1 MAIYEIPSYKL
12 TQCLFEPAE
21 SVGRAKIG
29 GGVSVALTETMETV
43 FRVDVETVPLTP
55 AERAAWRAWR
65 SKLRGGMDLFS
76 MYDVSKA
83 NPLAYPDATSAASIS
98 SGWDGTADVTS
109 IGSSGLLGLAGL
121 PLNYVLTEGDYIG
134 LEQSGRYDLYQVA
147 TTATANGSPDNEV
160 AVYVRPF
167 LRSGIFSTSAVARIW
182 RPVATFVI
190 DIESWSESA
199 GVSPSPI
206 SFSGIQRI

>member
-21 SVGRAKIG
+21 SVGRARIG
-29 GGVSVALTETMETV
+29 AGVSLALTETMETV
-43 FRVDVETVPLTP
+43 FRVDVETIPLSA

-65 SKLRGGMDLFS
+65 SKLRGGLDLFS

-83 NPLAYPDATSAASIS
+83 NPLNYPSATASTSIS
-98 SGWDGTADVTS
+98 GSWDGTADVTS
-109 IGSSGLLGLAGL
+109 LAASGVLGLSSLPAG
-121 PLNYVLTEGDYIG
+121 YVLSAGDYIG
-134 LEQSGRYDLYQVA
+134 LEESSRYDLYTVA
-147 TTATANGSPDNEV
+147 SNVTANGSGV
-160 AVYVRPF
+160 ASVSVLPY
-167 LRSGIFSTSAVARIW
+167 LRTGIFTTSAVARIW
-182 RPVATFVI
+182 RPKATFVI